1 MQPPHLGP
9 DDIDFLL
16 DGDEGFASYP
26 IRKHLEGCEEC
37 RAELKRAR
45 ELNEALE
52 RLPMPTPSDEFAS
65 RVMTRVQVFEPWHV
79 ALVDSARRLV
89 PHAGPW
95 RAVATAG
102 AFGAAIS
109 VTAIA
114 LWVTLRLDLALYAA
128 QLGGTRLREA
138 SVAALSSAVSS
149 LFGEPVLSALQSSGG
164 LGGGGLA
171 LFGGVLVVALIAATL
186 GLRGLVASAR
196 RGGGGA

>member
-1 MQPPHLGP
+1 MQQPHLGP

-26 IRKHLEGCEEC
+26 IRKHLEGCADC
-37 RAELKRAR
+37 RAELERAR
-45 ELNEALE
+45 DLNEALE
-52 RLPMPTPSDEFAS
+52 RLPVPAPGSPLAD
-65 RVMTRVQVFEPWHV
+65 RVMARVQVFEPWHV

-109 VTAIA
+109 VSAIA

-128 QLGGTRLREA
+128 QLGWTRVREA
-138 SVAALSSAVSS
+138 AVAGLSAGVSTV
-149 LFGEPVLSALQSSGG
+149 FGDAALSALQTAGG
-164 LGGGGLA
+164 TGGAGLA
-171 LFGGVLVVALIAATL
+171 IFGGVLLVALVAATL
-186 GLRGLVASAR
+186 GLRGLVATAR
-196 RGGGGA
+196 RGRSQS